1 MVWYNSL
8 HRVFDGKM
16 AKVFDATVNYGT
28 AMKDK
33 YFRCRNNN
41 DIVPRVTP
49 PPYRHVGKEI
59 YLDRL

>member
-1 MVWYNSL
+1 
-8 HRVFDGKM
+8 M
-16 AKVFDATVNYGT
+16 AKVFDATLNYGT

-49 PPYRHVGKEI
+49 PPYRHVGNEI